1 MNYRSMTCISWVG
14 VWFYLISDNFLWL
27 LIVNTTRILSSF
39 STISRFLDWMLLFL
53 LMSRCVSG
61 CVCALD
67 FHSSGNQWVL
77 LSDGTISNPKH
88 AKLHC
93 QIEIVTD
100 STDNISRSFL
110 LVSKLTIYWFVCFYI
125 KRKERKFVLFTYL
138 ILVWGYFV
146 GCRWSTSPT
155 TCGTFDFFGYSK
167 FYIFPFSSTSTDS
180 VM

>member
-1 MNYRSMTCISWVG
+1 MC
-14 VWFYLISDNFLWL
+14 VWL
-27 LIVNTTRILSSF
+27 
-39 STISRFLDWMLLFL
+39 
-53 LMSRCVSG
+53 
-61 CVCALD
+61 CVCSW
-67 FHSSGNQWVL
+67 FPFEWKPMGS

-167 FYIFPFSSTSTDS
+167 FLYFSILFDIDRFSYVKISEREKMAGLYWLVFLFRTVISFNSDL
-180 VM
+180 VK